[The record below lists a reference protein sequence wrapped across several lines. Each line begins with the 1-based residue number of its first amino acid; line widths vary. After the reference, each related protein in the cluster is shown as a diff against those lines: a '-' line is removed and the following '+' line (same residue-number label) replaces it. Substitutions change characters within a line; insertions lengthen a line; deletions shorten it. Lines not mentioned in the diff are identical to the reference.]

1 MIYFEFFFS
10 VHEYALDALFPPV
23 LIIKYPERGKG
34 NEKKRL
40 TKHETFSSRR
50 STFAGRL
57 MEGN

>member
-1 MIYFEFFFS
+1 